1 MSHNS
6 ILIVG
11 SGIAGPA
18 LAYWLSR
25 QGYDPVVVER
35 ADNTRVGGQAIDV
48 HGQALEVVDRMGLLD
63 DVRAAKTDIRGM
75 SFVDGRGKTLA
86 STTAFSLTGGDH
98 RGPDVELMRSDLTD
112 LLLTASRDACEY
124 VYGDTLLSIDDT
136 GSGVEVTFS
145 SDATRQFDLVIGADG
160 VNSSTRT
167 QVFHPDT
174 YRIDCLGRYIAI
186 ATIPNF
192 LNQDRWEIFY
202 AGGPDRRVCY
212 FAGKTATRAMFTKT
226 DPHLGTDRMTAS
238 EQHALLQRHF
248 GADGWHTP
256 RLLAEAEATD
266 EFYFD
271 DLRQVRMDTWSRG
284 RVALVGDAAHC
295 ASPASGLGT
304 TLALVGAYVL
314 AGELGRHADDHAEA
328 FARYEHRMR
337 PLVTACQE
345 RARAGGNLYIP
356 KTQFWLQMQQIRL
369 SNLPILRS
377 LMTRRTAGDKQQ
389 IANIIELPHY
399 PITIA

>member
-284 RVALVGDAAHC
+284 RVALVGMPRTARPQPPAWEPPSPSSGHTC
-295 ASPASGLGT
+295 WPANSVATPTTTPRRSPATNTGCARWSPRVRNAHAPAATSTSPRPSSGSRCSKSDCPT
-304 TLALVGAYVL
+304 CPSCAA
-314 AGELGRHADDHAEA
+314 
-328 FARYEHRMR
+328 
-337 PLVTACQE
+337 
-345 RARAGGNLYIP
+345 
-356 KTQFWLQMQQIRL
+356 
-369 SNLPILRS
+369 
-377 LMTRRTAGDKQQ
+377 
-389 IANIIELPHY
+389 
-399 PITIA
+399 